1 MKKTTFASVSLLISS
16 MAFTQIGINTSNP
29 QGIFNV
35 DGSKNNP
42 AAGTPSATQQ
52 LDDFTVSSVGRVGIG
67 TTVPGN
73 KLEIASGITNQ
84 SGLKFSTLTATS
96 PPSLSTNNTLGLDN
110 AGNVIY
116 VDTSPPKSETLGL
129 FAASPTLVRQNNNAV
144 NGVYHNVIYQAENVD
159 AANTFN
165 PTTGIYTV
173 PVAGAYYFIGSIQFD
188 NTILP
193 GNPNYTVAGGRLI
206 KENSAG
212 VQQLVAQQFF
222 YPNMTLL
229 SMTLT
234 GLIICAAGDKI
245 IMVTTANVSSGSQ
258 YSLVACSLQGLRIG
272 TN

>member
-1 MKKTTFASVSLLISS
+1 MKKAKFVSVLLLVSS
-16 MAFTQIGINTSNP
+16 MAFTQVGINTTKP
-29 QGIFNV
+29 QGIFNI

-42 AAGTPSATQQ
+42 ATSSPSATQE
-52 LDDFTVSSVGRVGIG
+52 LDDFIVTSSGRVGIG
-67 TTVPGN
+67 TTVPSN

-84 SGLKFSTLTATS
+84 SGLKFNTLNATS

-129 FAASPTLVRQNNNAV
+129 FAATPTQVRQNNNAG
-144 NGVYHNVIYQAENVD
+144 NSVYQNVIYQAENVD
-159 AANTFN
+159 AANAFN
-165 PTTGIYTV
+165 PATGIYTV

-193 GNPNYTVAGGRLI
+193 GNPNYTIAGGRLI
-206 KENSAG
+206 KENLAG
-212 VQQLVAQQFF
+212 MQQLVAQQFF

-234 GLIICAAGDKI
+234 GLIICAAG
-245 IMVTTANVSSGSQ
+245 G
-258 YSLVACSLQGLRIG
+258 
-272 TN
+272 